1 MKRSN
6 RITVEYKGWK
16 AVQEESYA
24 IWHTIGLYIFDE
36 TNKIVVHEEL
46 SRSLK
51 IDEIKEHIEHYQE
64 RVKNV

>member
-6 RITVEYKGWK
+6 KITVEYKGWK
-16 AVQEESYA
+16 AVQVESYA
-24 IWHTIGLYIFDE
+24 IWHTVGLYIFDE

-46 SRSLK
+46 SRALK
-51 IDEIKEHIEHYQE
+51 IDEIKEHMEHYQE